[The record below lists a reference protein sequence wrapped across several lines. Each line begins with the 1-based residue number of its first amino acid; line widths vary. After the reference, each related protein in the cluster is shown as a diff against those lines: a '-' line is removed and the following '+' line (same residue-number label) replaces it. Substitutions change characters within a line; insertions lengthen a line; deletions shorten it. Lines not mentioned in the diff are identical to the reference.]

1 MNSPRQ
7 ILTDALQIQ
16 TGIIKTINPIGI
28 QNWVGLFINH
38 QSPLH
43 RMGTGCVEI
52 GYWSNDGAGEVLA
65 YIPPQPQIPDFG
77 PLRSRDPQNQIL
89 CVRFMKNR
97 PGDRSGFRKA
107 RWTGDQD

>member
-43 RMGTGCVEI
+43 RVGTGCVES
-52 GYWSNDGAGEVLA
+52 GYWGNDGAGEVLA
-65 YIPPQPQIPDFG
+65 YIPPNPK
-77 PLRSRDPQNQIL
+77 SRIL
-89 CVRFMKNR
+89 APSV
-97 PGDRSGFRKA
+97 PGTPNIKFLVSVS
-107 RWTGDQD
+107 